1 MGLLALVKRDPASLL
16 WVLNVRKLRNA
27 SYQQMQG
34 RHDGAACSA
43 GIWRE
48 KQDSGFEA
56 SLGSPVSDTL
66 SQKRFEN
73 LGIMAHTCNPSTQEN
88 EAGG

>member
-1 MGLLALVKRDPASLL
+1 MGLLALVKRDPASLF

-27 SYQQMQG
+27 IYRQMQA
-34 RHDGAACSA
+34 RSDGAACSA

-48 KQDSGFEA
+48 KRDSGFET

-66 SQKRFEN
+66 SQKGFKN
-73 LGIMAHTCNPSTQEN
+73 LGIMAHTCNPSTQEK

>member
-27 SYQQMQG
+27 IYRQMQA
-34 RHDGAACSA
+34 RCDGAACSA

-48 KQDSGFEA
+48 KRDSGFET

-66 SQKRFEN
+66 SQKRFKN
-73 LGIMAHTCNPSTQEN
+73 LGIMAHTCNPSTQEK